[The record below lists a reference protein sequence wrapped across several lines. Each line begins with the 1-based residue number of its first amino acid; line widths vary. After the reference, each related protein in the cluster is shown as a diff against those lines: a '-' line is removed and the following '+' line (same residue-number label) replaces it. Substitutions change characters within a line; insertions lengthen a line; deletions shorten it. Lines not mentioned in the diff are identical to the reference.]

1 MSEQTILQSLQQSNL
16 QLQNKKKEFMIG
28 LMEALQE
35 DGVVVVEKS
44 KYL

>member
-1 MSEQTILQSLQQSNL
+1 MIEQPILQSLQQSNL